1 MSLVFIS
8 VRLVFEACFVCLFV
22 ISGSKLNLKLGIW
35 NFFSLLVFSSLYVC
49 SAGFCSRFISSI
61 VCRFV
66 FVLVAFVWRSIQEK
80 NFEWKCILG
89 FSSVVSVFVEF
100 GYLLSYRTVEF
111 VDRILKTVS
120 IDLPAVI
127 TQSVVLCL
135 YMVVLALIYKSKL
148 INIKDI
154 RILSSKKYVLMS
166 FVICLGVIVY
176 IRDLLRTTSRYTE
189 FYDALWCVVLAII
202 PVYMVSY
209 MILSKIARSKNTD
222 YNCSVDE
229 VIEAGLEIPRC
240 CAMFN
245 IEPCS
250 RTYESEKVI
259 FRKKLNSLHIDYGFK
274 GYSQLILCL
283 VMIRHFEHK
292 SSMDLKQDIFKC
304 VSDFTKT
311 NIDALYA
318 SFAKMI
324 DNTWLNETT
333 ESLQYGYM
341 TDDEN
346 IKLHIPTV
354 EEFVLH
360 LAQAT
365 V

>member
-1 MSLVFIS
+1 MALLFAFVKLFLEAFFIY
-8 VRLVFEACFVCLFV
+8 LFV
-22 ISGSKLNLKLGIW
+22 LSGDKLNLKFKIRDFLE
-35 NFFSLLVFSSLYVC
+35 LLSFGLFYVC
-49 SAGFCSRFISSI
+49 SAGLCNSFVSSI

-66 FVLVAFVWRSIQEK
+66 FILCAFIWCSIREK
-80 NFEWKCILG
+80 NLQWKCVLG
-89 FSSVVSVFVEF
+89 FSAVVSVFVEF

-111 VDRILKTVS
+111 VDRLLKTVS
-120 IDLPAVI
+120 IDLPAVV
-127 TQSVVLCL
+127 TQSVILCL
-135 YMVVLALIYKSKL
+135 YMVVLALIYKSRL

-154 RILSSKKYVLMS
+154 RILSSRKYALM
-166 FVICLGVIVY
+166 FLMVCLGIVVY
-176 IRDLLRTTSRYTE
+176 LRELLRTTSRYAD
-189 FYDALWCVVLAII
+189 FYDTLWCIVLAII
-202 PVYMVSY
+202 PVYVVSY
-209 MILSKIARSKNTD
+209 VILSKISRSKNTD

-250 RTYESEKVI
+250 RTYESERVI
-259 FRKKLNSLHIDYGFK
+259 FRKKLNSLNIDYGFR

-283 VMIRHFEHK
+283 VMIRHFERK
-292 SSMDLKQDIFKC
+292 NTMDLKQDIFKC

-311 NIDALYA
+311 NVDALYA
-318 SFAKMI
+318 NFAKMI
-324 DNTWLNETT
+324 DTTWLNETT